1 MLRYS
6 SKTNNSYEIVKEN
19 DIPTYLDGGVIKDE
33 IISLD
38 IKENGTYLKT
48 IDLRKIAYW
57 DDENKR
63 CFEFITNLNGMNAG
77 QIELIYKKRWQI
89 ELLLRN

>member
-1 MLRYS
+1 LLRYS

>member
-1 MLRYS
+1 M
-6 SKTNNSYEIVKEN
+6 
-19 DIPTYLDGGVIKDE
+19 DDGVIKDE
-33 IISLD
+33 IISVY

-48 IDLRKIAYW
+48 IELRKIAYW
-57 DDENKR
+57 DDENKG

-89 ELLLRN
+89 ELLLSN